1 METHRIYGTAQ
12 VRAKVTSGQV
22 VNLMS
27 MDAGFLREIPRQLP
41 RIPRCLVKAGVGVA
55 LLVRLM
61 GRGAVAAGVA
71 VMLSFCPLG
80 YLGIS
85 RLDIYADKYA
95 NKRDKRQGQMG
106 ELLSAIK
113 LVKLNGWEDCM
124 QQNIAATRQEELD
137 SPVTRA

>member
-1 METHRIYGTAQ
+1 
-12 VRAKVTSGQV
+12 
-22 VNLMS
+22 
-27 MDAGFLREIPRQLP
+27 
-41 RIPRCLVKAGVGVA
+41 VKAGVGVA

-85 RLDIYADKYA
+85 RLDTYADKYA

-113 LVKLNGWEDCM
+113 LVKLNGWEDGM